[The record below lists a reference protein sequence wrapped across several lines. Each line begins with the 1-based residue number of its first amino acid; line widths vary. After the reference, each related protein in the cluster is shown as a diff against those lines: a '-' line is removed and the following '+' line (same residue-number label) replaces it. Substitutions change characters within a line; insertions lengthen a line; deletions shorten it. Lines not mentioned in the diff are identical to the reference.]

1 MAACLLVGVGFSY
14 GVVRLANNDHVFTD
28 SRNSSSQ
35 GEEHRARVATLG
47 DREKRRTMLHY
58 FVPPPPVHEESV
70 ANGGVG
76 RDPCQRKIGTDDVD
90 RIDEEEA
97 TGSCIICFGDFTSG
111 EELCRLPCLHL
122 YHAKLDL
129 TAETASI
136 PPGTGNSSNTT
147 TTTTTTT
154 TTPVS
159 SDTNP
164 EDNLDAVRHHAI

>member
-1 MAACLLVGVGFSY
+1 MP
-14 GVVRLANNDHVFTD
+14 
-28 SRNSSSQ
+28 
-35 GEEHRARVATLG
+35 EK
-47 DREKRRTMLHY
+47 DRW
-58 FVPPPPVHEESV
+58 
-70 ANGGVG
+70 A
-76 RDPCQRKIGTDDVD
+76 GTDDVD

-122 YHAKLDL
+122 YHAKCIDEWLDGDNHRCCPLCKLDL